1 MQQETDI
8 NEKDLH
14 RALLPL
20 AMGKPSQRIFQKE
33 PRTKE
38 IQPSDRFSVNDSFTS
53 KLYRVKINPITAKTE
68 SDPER
73 QETRNKV
80 DDDRKHEIDAAIVR
94 TMKTRKTMP
103 HTQLITEVSA
113 KQHRSVLKS
122 LFFFSRSLINSKHV
136 LCLVL
141 FLSKNESK
149 VSSNEII

>member
-103 HTQLITEVSA
+103 HTQLITEVSTDR
-113 KQHRSVLKS
+113 HRSTLNS